1 MKKIVLIFSL
11 VGCFTVGYSQIPL
24 TYTTPHNNSEN
35 LNDANNMLV
44 RYWYYRWRLQND
56 FLIIGDQPRYSIP
69 AEDREG
75 EQVHS
80 LRWGDGTIWLGN
92 YICMLALENAL
103 IRYSNRY
110 FDLKKNERELYYA
123 MQAFNRLDEQGDTY
137 YDAGPPPNGN
147 GSYMPSSKNGFFI
160 RDDVPANFFV
170 TNYTDEFGG
179 INNLFNVYDV
189 STWIKTTEYTH
200 FNGTKSGIN
209 YHYYPFLAVSCG
221 GFSNPIYDINVNP
234 SNPSY
239 PFIVP
244 NDKKTYIPIS
254 KQDEDDM
261 DALHP
266 YSRTYAMSQDQ
277 VYRLLLGFS
286 TVIKSIPYGNI
297 MVDTDDDGYGDTP
310 FNFVEEAKI
319 HSTNII
325 ARTSGIDQNTLAH
338 GANINYGPLWFMH
351 DPLNEAPGI
360 GNFSGDFAP
369 EVSMIWTQ
377 NYTIQNNLNVP
388 LAHVLNILASSHN
401 PIAVAANVI
410 GQAFTAQD
418 QTNAKLYLYTSLVSG
433 FVPYKMN
440 TVDGVF
446 NHIFAFSKGNI
457 VNDEKTFGWHTYMTP
472 LYCYLHNFHPQHTT
486 AINNWV
492 STRQDMQTQ
501 VSSAPC
507 WGPYNY
513 VVSDANSNPL
523 TSTPAFQANY
533 GSWIPPMGINGW
545 NTSFRFDQREYR
557 TIHGFELGD
566 KKHDDLIKQV
576 DGGFF
581 NGIDYMSEVN
591 LYYITSNIFG
601 NFPSTLPFYQ
611 NLIDR
616 YVDYDVS
623 SDNTPMLGA
632 FNTMSIHNSIT
643 GSGQLDIQ
651 AGSSIHLQDGTHITA
666 SQASKHLFIKT
677 FSCNNIVNGGY
688 ELPVVSDSRL
698 EAKEQRFLMNNDYG
712 FNEEFSTM
720 QYDVHPY
727 MDNAPTTQEIL
738 ARLQAITEKKSDSI
752 ILYPNPTQKEF
763 SIKNIENTTPVECKV
778 YILSADGKNIQ
789 VEETRGKY
797 DISTLSPGTYIVH
810 LIFPSGAVTDKKLI
824 VLP

>member
-1 MKKIVLIFSL
+1 MKTKLILFIVCLY
-11 VGCFTVGYSQIPL
+11 FTSAYSQAPIQ
-24 TYTTPHNNSEN
+24 YYNPHNNSEN

-56 FLIIGDQPRYSIP
+56 FLIIGDQPGYSIP

-75 EQVHS
+75 EEVHS

-137 YDAGPPPNGN
+137 YDADNSQNGN
-147 GSYMPSSKNGFFI
+147 GSQMPPSKNGFFI
-160 RDDVPANFFV
+160 RDDVPARFFT
-170 TNYTDEFGG
+170 TNYWDAYPSFYLGDPNTWNTTLE
-179 INNLFNVYDV
+179 YD
-189 STWIKTTEYTH
+189 H
-200 FNGTKSGIN
+200 FTNGKSGIN
-209 YHYYPFLAVSCG
+209 YMNKPCIAISTG
-221 GFSNPIYDINVNP
+221 GFAP
-234 SNPSY
+234 SNH
-239 PFIVP
+239 IP
-244 NDKKTYIPIS
+244 NDNDLNHKAPDYTNLYSPIS
-254 KQDEDDM
+254 HNDKETM
-261 DALHP
+261 KALSIPNHDL
-266 YSRTYAMSQDQ
+266 TFAMSQDQ

-338 GANINYGPLWFMH
+338 GASINYGPLWFMH

-369 EVSMIWTQ
+369 EVSMIWVQ
-377 NYTIQNNLNVP
+377 NYTNQNNLNVP
-388 LAHVLNILASSHN
+388 LAHVLNVLASSN
-401 PIAVAANVI
+401 SSIALAANVF
-410 GQAFTAQD
+410 GQAVSAQN

-457 VNDEKTFGWHTYMTP
+457 NYPLKYFGWHTYMTP

-486 AINNWV
+486 AINNWI
-492 STRQDMQTQ
+492 STRQDMQIQ
-501 VSSAPC
+501 VSTAPC

-513 VVSDANSNPL
+513 INPSDQTPTSAFINSYNNGNWMAPIG
-523 TSTPAFQANY
+523 A
-533 GSWIPPMGINGW
+533 NGW
-545 NTSFRFDQREYR
+545 STSFRFDQRNYKA
-557 TIHGFELGD
+557 IHGFQEGEANN
-566 KKHDDLIKQV
+566 
-576 DGGFF
+576 GFF

-591 LYYITSNIFG
+591 LFYITSNTATSQ
-601 NFPSTLPFYQ
+601 PTSLPFYQ

-623 SDNTPMLGA
+623 SDDTPMLGA
-632 FNTMSIHNSIT
+632 FNSMSIHNSIT

-666 SQASKHLFIKT
+666 SQPSKHLFIKT
-677 FSCNNIVNGGY
+677 FSCNNIYNGGY
-688 ELPVVSDSRL
+688 ELPQVNDSIL
-698 EAKEQRFLMNNDYG
+698 EANSQRWAMNNDYG
-712 FNEEFSTM
+712 FNEEFTTM
-720 QYDVHPY
+720 QYDVKPI
-727 MDNAPTTQEIL
+727 MGNAPTTQEIL
-738 ARLQAITEKKSDSI
+738 EKYQINNSDNVDSI
-752 ILYPNPTQKEF
+752 VLYPNPTHNEF
-763 SIKNIENTTPVECKV
+763 SIKNTENTLVECKV
-778 YILSADGKNIQ
+778 YVLSTDGKNIQ
-789 VEETRGKY
+789 VEQTRGKY

-810 LIFPSGAVTDKKLI
+810 LIFPSGAFADKKLI
-824 VLP
+824 ILP